1 MDYEEFKVKPNLA
14 VGFFLFG
21 ITGILIYYI
30 YALTVHAMT
39 TAQMI
44 VYIVFLAA
52 MWYYFMGCRPYKYL
66 VGKREIIFKKRLFPD
81 RHFDLMKAE
90 VITDAVPRMADLVT
104 RPHAIEIYDD
114 NKKRS
119 KYFPADVIGFTGA
132 VLKQNKRIHCNV
144 AAYTDANR
152 HITKRNRKARRRKA

>member
-1 MDYEEFKVKPNLA
+1 MQENKYEVKANLA

-21 ITGILIYYI
+21 ITGYMVWNIYLFI
-30 YALTVHAMT
+30 NHAMSLS
-39 TAQMI
+39 QMV
-44 VYIVFLAA
+44 VYLIFLAA
-52 MWYYFMGCRPYKYL
+52 MWYYFMGCRPYQYV
-66 VGKREIIFKKRLFPD
+66 VGNREVVFKKRLFPD
-81 RHFDLMKAE
+81 KHLDLMKAE

-114 NKKRS
+114 AKKRF
-119 KYFPADVIGFTGA
+119 KFFPKDVVGFTGA

-152 HITKRNRKARRRKA
+152 HISRRNRRARRKA

>member
-14 VGFFLFG
+14 VGFFMFG
-21 ITGILIYYI
+21 ITAILIWYI
-30 YALTVHAMT
+30 YEYTVSLMTLT
-39 TAQMI
+39 QLI
-44 VYIVFLAA
+44 VYLVFLAA
-52 MWYYFMGCRPYKYL
+52 MWYYFFGCRPYKYM

-81 RHFDLMKAE
+81 RHLDLMKAE
-90 VITDAVPRMADLVT
+90 VITDAVPRMADLIT

-114 NKKRS
+114 AKKRS
-119 KYFPADVIGFTGA
+119 KYFPIDVIGFTTA

-152 HITKRNRKARRRKA
+152 HIAKRNRRQRRKA